1 MPRTVDDLGDVVELT
16 ESPRRLV
23 SLVPNLSE
31 LLVDWGLEDA
41 VVGVTEYCVE
51 PAGGFAD
58 ALRVRGTKNP
68 DTAAII
74 ELSPDLVIA
83 NEEEN
88 RRLDVERLRAAHVPV
103 YVTRVRTVADIASSV
118 ESLGATIGRG
128 DAGATLRR
136 DVLRALDEAKSV
148 VDRLGL
154 TGECAIWRNKDRDGA
169 DETWWLVG
177 GASYAGDLLTLC
189 GFAPAVRGL
198 TERYPRVSLGELIE
212 GEPDVVFLPDEPYV
226 FTAEDVHAF
235 SGSPVR
241 TCHVDGTTLFW
252 WGCRTPGAISWLSSR
267 AAELARA
274 QG

>member
-1 MPRTVDDLGDVVELT
+1 MPRIVDDLGDVVELA
-16 ESPRRLV
+16 EPPRRLV

-31 LLVDWGLEDA
+31 LLVDWGLGDA

-51 PAGGFAD
+51 PADGFTD

-74 ELSPDLVIA
+74 GLAPDLVVA

-88 RRLDVERLRAAHVPV
+88 RRLDVERLRAAAVPV
-103 YVTRVRTVADIASSV
+103 YVTRVRTVADVASSV
-118 ESLGATIGRG
+118 ESLGVALGRG
-128 DAGATLRR
+128 DAGVALRR
-136 DVLRALDEAKSV
+136 DILRAVDEARSV
-148 VDRLGL
+148 ADRLGL
-154 TGECAIWRNKDRDGA
+154 TGECAIWRNKDRDGV

-189 GFAPAVRGL
+189 GFAPVVRGP
-198 TERYPRVSLGELIE
+198 TERYPRMSLGELIE

-226 FTAEDVHAF
+226 FSAEDAHAF

-252 WGCRTPGAISWLSSR
+252 WGCRTPGAVSWLSSQ
-267 AAELARA
+267 AVEFARVED
-274 QG
+274 